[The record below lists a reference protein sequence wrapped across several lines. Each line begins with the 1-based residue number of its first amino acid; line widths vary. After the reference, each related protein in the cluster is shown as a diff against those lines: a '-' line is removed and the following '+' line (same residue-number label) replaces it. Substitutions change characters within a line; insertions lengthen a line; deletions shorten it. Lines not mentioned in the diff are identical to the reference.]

1 MVAKY
6 PDSPS
11 RTDALLVQGE
21 ALIEQARYGEASLV
35 LDRVAKAE
43 SARPAD
49 RARARLLRADA
60 LFALGAD
67 NPASYGTALEAYRAI
82 AFDGALDASGRL
94 AVAFRIGRTLEKLR
108 RYDEAVEQYYAQ
120 VVVPYRD
127 GRAKGESFDDDARAA
142 FSRAAF
148 RLADEFESRGREE
161 QAVGVLRLVAASDV
175 PAAEEAAR
183 RLERISRKGRFL

>member
-1 MVAKY
+1 M
-6 PDSPS
+6 PS
-11 RTDALLVQGE
+11 
-21 ALIEQARYGEASLV
+21 
-35 LDRVAKAE
+35 
-43 SARPAD
+43 
-49 RARARLLRADA
+49 
-60 LFALGAD
+60 
-67 NPASYGTALEAYRAI
+67 
-82 AFDGALDASGRL
+82 
-94 AVAFRIGRTLEKLR
+94 
-108 RYDEAVEQYYAQ
+108 YDEAVEQYYAQ

-161 QAVGVLRLVAASDV
+161 QAVGVLWLVAASDV

>member
-1 MVAKY
+1 M
-6 PDSPS
+6 
-11 RTDALLVQGE
+11 
-21 ALIEQARYGEASLV
+21 
-35 LDRVAKAE
+35 
-43 SARPAD
+43 
-49 RARARLLRADA
+49 
-60 LFALGAD
+60 
-67 NPASYGTALEAYRAI
+67 
-82 AFDGALDASGRL
+82 
-94 AVAFRIGRTLEKLR
+94 AFRIGRTLEKLR

-148 RLADEFESRGREE
+148 RLADEFESRGRAE